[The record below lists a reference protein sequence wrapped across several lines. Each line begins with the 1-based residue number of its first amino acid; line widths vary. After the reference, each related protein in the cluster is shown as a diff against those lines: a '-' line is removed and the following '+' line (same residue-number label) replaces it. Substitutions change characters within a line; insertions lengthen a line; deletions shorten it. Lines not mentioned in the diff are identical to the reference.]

1 MPVATLKLTTPHVLG
16 LAALGVVLGEGLKRR
31 LPILDRL
38 NIPASVVGGLVYA
51 MTALALRDRWVNF
64 EVESSIRD
72 LLQTAFFTTIGLNA
86 SWRVV
91 RAGGAQVL
99 WFWALASG
107 GAVLQGLLGVGLG
120 SVLGMHPLLGAI
132 SGPGAL
138 AGGPATSLAFGDLF
152 EKLGAGAAT
161 TVGLASATFGITVA
175 GLLSGYIGGSLV
187 RRPGSSSRPVSPLP
201 FASCL
206 LSSREAGAPD
216 LMRHVLAVA
225 VSMGLGSV
233 LSGTIQRGGVVLP
246 GYIGAM
252 IVAAILRNL
261 DERFGFAR
269 LASAQVAQIG
279 VVALYLFIVSAL
291 LTLRLWELAH
301 LALPMLVLL
310 LVQVGLV
317 WALCVVM
324 VYPAMGRSYEA
335 AVMAAGYAGFML
347 GVTANALAAMEELER
362 KHGPAPRAF
371 IVVPLVG
378 AFLIDFT
385 DALLLTLAANFAPRL
400 PW

>member
-51 MTALALRDRWVNF
+51 FAALALRDRWVNF

-86 SWRVV
+86 SWSLV

-138 AGGPATSLAFGDLF
+138 AGGPATSLAFGELF

-175 GLLSGYIGGSLV
+175 GLLSGYVGGRLICGAGLQPAAHVAGSQPAAPSQDA
-187 RRPGSSSRPVSPLP
+187 PG
-201 FASCL
+201 
-206 LSSREAGAPD
+206 
-216 LMRHVLAVA
+216 LMRHVLALA
-225 VSMGLGSV
+225 AAMGLGSM
-233 LSGTIQRGGVVLP
+233 LSATIQRAGVVLP

-252 IVAAILRNL
+252 IVAAVLRNL

-279 VVALYLFIVSAL
+279 AVALYLFIVSAL

-301 LALPMLVLL
+301 LALPMIVLL
-310 LVQVGLV
+310 VVQVGLV
-317 WALCVVM
+317 WALCRVM

-385 DALLLTLAANFAPRL
+385 DALLLTLAANLLPR
-400 PW
+400 